1 MSNPSATE
9 SRALIIQWQGK
20 ALGFDNQERIV
31 NAMAEVGVILV
42 NKPTVI
48 EFNSEDLAKA
58 AYLRAIINND
68 SEVNLPEDID
78 PVLHSIEIVGTRYSG
93 LNSNQF
99 TVKIFGDIIAEV
111 HKRSVGISHD
121 LELITAM
128 DILASHTITQK
139 YANALKKYGVTKTML
154 ETIRNAYNAYHVN
167 QAEFL

>member
-1 MSNPSATE
+1 MSNPSKTE

-20 ALGFDNQERIV
+20 AFGLENQKQLIV
-31 NAMAEVGVILV
+31 AMADAGVITI
-42 NKPTVI
+42 NNPTIV
-48 EFNSEDLAKA
+48 ELNGEDLAKA
-58 AYLRAIINND
+58 AYLRAIMCND
-68 SEVNLPEDID
+68 TEVKLPNDVD
-78 PVLHSIEIVGTRYSG
+78 PILHSIEIVGARYSG

-111 HKRSVGISHD
+111 HKRSVGLSHD

-139 YANALKKYGVTKTML
+139 YANALKQYGVTKTML

-167 QAEFL
+167 QEEFL

>member
-1 MSNPSATE
+1 MSNPSKTE

-20 ALGFDNQERIV
+20 EFGLENQERFV
-31 NAMAEVGVILV
+31 CAMAEAGVILQ
-42 NKPTVI
+42 NHPTII
-48 EFNSEDLAKA
+48 ELNSEDLAKA
-58 AYLRAIINND
+58 AYLKAIMCND
-68 SEVNLPEDID
+68 TEVKLPNDVD
-78 PVLHSIEIVGTRYSG
+78 PILHSIEIVGARYGG

-111 HKRSVGISHD
+111 HKRSVGLPHD

-139 YANALKKYGVTKTML
+139 YANALKQHGVTKTML

-167 QAEFL
+167 QEEFL

>member
-1 MSNPSATE
+1 MSNPSTTE

-20 ALGFDNQERIV
+20 AFGLENQKQLIA
-31 NAMAEVGVILV
+31 AMADAGVITI
-42 NKPTVI
+42 NNPTIV
-48 EFNSEDLAKA
+48 ELNGEDLAKA
-58 AYLRAIINND
+58 AYLRAIICND
-68 SEVNLPEDID
+68 GEVNLPEDID

-111 HKRSVGISHD
+111 HKRSIGISHD

-128 DILASHTITQK
+128 DILANHTITQK

>member
-1 MSNPSATE
+1 MSNPSTTE

-20 ALGFDNQERIV
+20 AFGLENQKQLIA
-31 NAMAEVGVILV
+31 AMADAGVITI
-42 NKPTVI
+42 NNPTIV
-48 EFNSEDLAKA
+48 ELNGEDLAKA
-58 AYLRAIINND
+58 AYLRAIICND
-68 SEVNLPEDID
+68 TEVKLPNDVD
-78 PVLHSIEIVGTRYSG
+78 PILHSIEIVGTRYKG

-111 HKRSVGISHD
+111 HKRSVGLSHD

-139 YANALKKYGVTKTML
+139 YANALKQYGVTKTML

-167 QAEFL
+167 QEEFL